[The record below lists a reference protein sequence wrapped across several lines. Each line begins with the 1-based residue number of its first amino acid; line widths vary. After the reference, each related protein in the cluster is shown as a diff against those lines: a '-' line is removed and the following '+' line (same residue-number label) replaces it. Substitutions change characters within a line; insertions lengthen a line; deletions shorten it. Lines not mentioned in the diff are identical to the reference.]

1 MIGCKDI
8 AAYPQTTWVLKV
20 FRERFTCDGFLTTMG
35 DVVADRCHAIA
46 VSDLLCYFRGILQSS
61 CDFCCLLRK
70 CRCMQGCALLLI
82 VAVFKKW

>member
-1 MIGCKDI
+1 
-8 AAYPQTTWVLKV
+8 
-20 FRERFTCDGFLTTMG
+20 MG

-46 VSDLLCYFRGILQSS
+46 VSDLLCCFRGTLQSS

-82 VAVFKKW
+82 VTVAKKW